1 MDTFTHMYIYFFS
14 GYYVA
19 QAFMLDFTQLCIMIL
34 SHHDSQHVSR
44 FFLTSTKCMGSSLY
58 ASLSRSC
65 IFNLLPL
72 QSRPL

>member
-44 FFLTSTKCMGSSLY
+44 FFSYLNKMHGFFTV
-58 ASLSRSC
+58 C
-65 IFNLLPL
+65 IVEP
-72 QSRPL
+72 